1 MRKVTSVNLHSKLRK
16 LKALKVVELSD
27 NILVNEVYVAAKKY
41 ILQQVK
47 LKGHG
52 HVQWLNFN
60 RFY

>member
-52 HVQWLNFN
+52 HVQ
-60 RFY
+60 